1 MNKVKILIVEDEM
14 VIAMN
19 LVSILEDLGYEVLD
33 PANSYEEAVES
44 LTNDQPDIALL
55 DIQLDGDKDG
65 IDFARYIKQHQEI
78 PFIYLTSNADS
89 RTLNQAKETSPS
101 SYLVKPFNQDD
112 LFTSIEI
119 ALHNYRDKLSAEKK
133 DNNVI
138 IKDSIF
144 VKNKNMFY
152 KVKFE
157 EILFIKSDH
166 VYLEIYTAK
175 NKKHLVR
182 GSLTAFAERLPS
194 NFFRTHRSYLINLDF
209 LEAINSIH
217 VIIKDIQVPI
227 GKTYRNDLMAS
238 IQLE

>member
-1 MNKVKILIVEDEM
+1 MNKVKILVVEDEM

-44 LTNDQPDIALL
+44 LKNDQPDIALL
-55 DIQLDGDKDG
+55 DIQLDSDKDG
-65 IDFARYIKQHQEI
+65 IDFAKYINQHQEI

-101 SYLVKPFNQDD
+101 SYLVKPFNQED

-119 ALHNYRDKLSAEKK
+119 ALHNFRDKQSDQKEDK
-133 DNNVI
+133 NVV

-157 EILFIKSDH
+157 NILYIKSDH
-166 VYLEIYTAK
+166 VYLEIFTK
-175 NKKHLVR
+175 HNKKHVVR
-182 GSLTAFAERLPS
+182 GSLTAFANRLPK
-194 NFFRTHRSYLINLDF
+194 NFFRTHRSYLINLNYLD
-209 LEAINSIH
+209 AINSIH
-217 VIIKDIQVPI
+217 VMINDIQVPI
-227 GKTYRNDLMAS
+227 GKTYRNDLMES